1 MTRGRQIFVTAL
13 LLSLAVH
20 LIVVGNAPHWWTAPA
35 QEIPFPI
42 EAHLLGKAVP
52 ANPPAAPPT
61 PERTPAAVP
70 QPFAPAP
77 TEPVPAPAAV
87 PEPEPSAQ
95 APTPAPTPEPAP
107 GSPPRPAGEPVA
119 TPQPSPAQTE
129 PAPPPP
135 RAARGLPERL
145 SLRYAVQ
152 AGEDGFNMG
161 QAAYTWLAR
170 NGRYNL
176 VNVTEATGITALF
189 VSGKIIQTSEGLIAA
204 TGLQPEQFWIAKGDK
219 KQPPVRMDWAQKRLI
234 LPSGGVDLPLLTQ
247 DLLSFPFHLAMT
259 VQNDDGEW
267 RVPITNGK
275 KLRLYDFRVVGR
287 ETLNRGE
294 IQSETLHLRG
304 ERAGEGSLDVWLAPA
319 HHWLPARIRTLDQKG
334 KAMVLNLE
342 SID

>member
-1 MTRGRQIFVTAL
+1 MARGRRIFVTAL
-13 LLSLAVH
+13 LFSLALH
-20 LIVVGNAPHWWTAPA
+20 LMVAGNAPQWWTAPA

-42 EAHLLGKAVP
+42 EAHLLGRD
-52 ANPPAAPPT
+52 APPPPPHST
-61 PERTPAAVP
+61 PKPSPAAVP
-70 QPFAPAP
+70 QPVAPASADAAPASPPITEAAPAP
-77 TEPVPAPAAV
+77 QGPI
-87 PEPEPSAQ
+87 
-95 APTPAPTPEPAP
+95 PAPTPELTPSQA
-107 GSPPRPAGEPVA
+107 SSPVA
-119 TPQPSPAQTE
+119 TIPSTPVAVE
-129 PAPPPP
+129 PAAPPP
-135 RAARGLPERL
+135 RALRGLPERL

-152 AGEDGFNMG
+152 AGEEGFNLG
-161 QAAYTWLAR
+161 QAIYTWLTR
-170 NGRYNL
+170 DGRYSL

-219 KQPPVRMDWAQKRLI
+219 KQPPVRMDWTQKRLL
-234 LPSGGVDLPLLTQ
+234 LPSGGVDLPVLTQ

-304 ERAGEGSLDVWLAPA
+304 ERTGEGSLDVWLAPA

-342 SID
+342 GID